1 MINIRRCGFSDIENA
16 PNAIKLLSEYA
27 EECRTPEI
35 GDPMIQP
42 DTYHMMEASGV
53 LFVICAYNDDKL
65 IGFINLIVS
74 VLPHYGKKIAATE
87 SFFVTSGERTSG
99 AGMMLLKEAE
109 VVAKDI
115 GAVALMVSARTG
127 SQLATLLDAKK
138 QYRET
143 NRIYT
148 KCFR

>member
-1 MINIRRCGFSDIENA
+1 
-16 PNAIKLLSEYA
+16 
-27 EECRTPEI
+27 
-35 GDPMIQP
+35 MIQP